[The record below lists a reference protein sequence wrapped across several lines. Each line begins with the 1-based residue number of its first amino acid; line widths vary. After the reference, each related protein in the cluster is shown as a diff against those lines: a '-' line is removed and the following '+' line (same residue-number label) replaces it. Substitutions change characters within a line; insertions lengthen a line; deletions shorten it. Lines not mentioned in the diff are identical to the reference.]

1 MNYINFSIMLGIYI
15 LIVLILAILV
25 GYKAKEVEGRFSI
38 VMIIISIILIG
49 LLISFGLYRFV
60 IQN

>member
-1 MNYINFSIMLGIYI
+1 MVGIYI

-25 GYKAKEVEGRFSI
+25 GYRAKEVEGRFSI